1 MENRQIG
8 ARVQQW
14 RLRRGLT
21 RQQFADRVGRSTSW
35 VDKIESG
42 ERMLVRLPMLERV
55 ADALGIPVATL
66 TEPDALPA
74 SSSPLDQLDVVA
86 LCTALQRVGAITGLY
101 GNGGNEESDRERL
114 LDPRRLRRQVEYLW
128 TSFQNAHYSVIGGH
142 LPKLLTETQD
152 AVQLVDEAER
162 QHARQ
167 TLSLAYQL
175 TASTMWKLKESDLAW
190 LAAERGF
197 CLAELVGDPLLVSDA
212 ARRVGH
218 GLMATGHS
226 DQALTLLRADMD
238 RLESGLGTADAEYLS
253 VFGMLPLMASVV
265 AARSGQSAATREL
278 IAEGKAI
285 AARLGGDHNE
295 HWTAFGPT
303 NAAVHAVSALADLGE
318 YGEAITIADEIEP
331 AGFSFLPRER
341 RASHLVDI
349 ARAEAGNGR
358 LPESLVRLREADQLA
373 SEEVRWRPL
382 GRELITQLRDRWP
395 GKAPLELRTLAEQA
409 GIPA

>member
-1 MENRQIG
+1 MENSPIG
-8 ARVQQW
+8 ARVKQW
-14 RLRRGLT
+14 RHRRGLS

-42 ERMLVRLPMLERV
+42 ERLLVRLPMLERV

-66 TEPDALPA
+66 TEPDAPSA
-74 SSSPLDQLDVVA
+74 SRSPLDPLDVIA
-86 LCTALQRVGAITGLY
+86 LRTALQRVGAITGLY
-101 GNGGNEESDRERL
+101 GDSGDSEDESL
-114 LDPRRLRRQVEYLW
+114 PDPRRLRRQVEYLW

-142 LPKLLTETQD
+142 LPRLLVEAQD
-152 AVQLVDEAER
+152 AVQFADEDER
-162 QHARQ
+162 QHARE

-197 CLAELVGDPLLVSDA
+197 CLAELVGDPLLISDA

-238 RLESGLGTADAEYLS
+238 RLAPGIGTADVEYLS

-265 AARSGQSAATREL
+265 AARDNKSAMAREC
-278 IAEGKAI
+278 IAEGTAI
-285 AARLGGDHNE
+285 AERLGADHNE

-303 NAAVHAVSALADLGE
+303 NAAVHAVSALVDLGE
-318 YGEAITIADEIEP
+318 FGEAIRIADGIDP
-331 AGFSFLPRER
+331 SGFGFLPRER
-341 RASHLVDI
+341 RATHLVDV
-349 ARAEAGNGR
+349 ARAEVGNGQLR
-358 LPESLVRLREADQLA
+358 ASLARLREADRLA

-382 GRELITQLRDRWP
+382 GRELIVQLRDRWP

-409 GIPA
+409 RIPA

>member
-1 MENRQIG
+1 MEINPTG
-8 ARVQQW
+8 ARVRQW
-14 RLRRGLT
+14 RHRRGLT

-42 ERMLVRLPMLERV
+42 ERLLVRLPMLERV
-55 ADALGIPVATL
+55 ADALGVSVATL
-66 TEPDALPA
+66 TEPDAPPA
-74 SSSPLDQLDVVA
+74 ANSPLDQLDVVA
-86 LCTALQRVGAITGLY
+86 LRTALQRVGAITGLY
-101 GNGGNEESDRERL
+101 GNGGTVSETLPDA
-114 LDPRRLRRQVEYLW
+114 RRLRRQVEYLW
-128 TSFQNAHYSVIGGH
+128 TSFQNARYSVIGGH
-142 LPKLLTETQD
+142 LPRLLVEAQD

-162 QHARQ
+162 QHARE

-175 TASTMWKLKESDLAW
+175 TASTMWKLKEPDLAW

-197 CLAELVGDPLLVSDA
+197 CLAELVGDPLLISDA

-226 DQALTLLRADMD
+226 DQALGLLRADMD
-238 RLESGLGTADAEYLS
+238 RLEPGLGTADAAYLS

-265 AARSGQSAATREL
+265 AARSSKPAVAREC
-278 IAEGKAI
+278 IADGKAI
-285 AARLGGDHNE
+285 AARLGADHNE

-303 NAAVHAVSALADLGE
+303 NAAVHAVSALVDLGE
-318 YGEAITIADEIEP
+318 FGEAIRIADDIDP
-331 AGFSFLPRER
+331 HGFAFLPRER
-341 RASHLVDI
+341 RATHLVDV
-349 ARAEAGNGR
+349 ARAEAGDGK
-358 LPESLVRLREADQLA
+358 LQASLAMLREADRMA

-409 GIPA
+409 RIPA